1 MKINSNLAL
10 IPVYQDIKPV
20 ESISKKTFVAT
31 DLQEERLVR
40 LSYSGSKTRR
50 VGNIYDR
57 IGDVKN
63 KNGLVGENVDLY
75 V

>member
-1 MKINSNLAL
+1 MKINANLAL